1 MLLNMHLRF
10 LAEKKSFKNFTL
22 HHTVQSLVRT
32 IKLKIEEIES
42 IFKPPFDKWWTWIA
56 SWSQID
62 GHKLG
67 MAHAILG
74 VQTVF

>member
-1 MLLNMHLRF
+1 MHLRF

-42 IFKPPFDKWWTWIA
+42 IFKPPFDKW
-56 SWSQID
+56 
-62 GHKLG
+62 
-67 MAHAILG
+67 
-74 VQTVF
+74 